1 MSLAIAPDEPRT
13 ATTLAAPACLYC
25 GSTDLA
31 PMYSGVRDRLGYVPG
46 ERTFCR
52 CRSCRSAVLDP
63 LPKTEDLPAFFDI
76 HPLHKL
82 YGGENALQLSE
93 YRSAITAAGFNIRSI
108 LSPLESPINYAPQT
122 LLSLQGEVAK
132 RLTRHL
138 PYGLGSSLAKALLE
152 TPLIWAI
159 ARRVLT
165 VADRRPGR
173 LYSFVCTRPS

>member
-1 MSLAIAPDEPRT
+1 MISRP
-13 ATTLAAPACLYC
+13 
-25 GSTDLA
+25 
-31 PMYSGVRDRLGYVPG
+31 
-46 ERTFCR
+46 
-52 CRSCRSAVLDP
+52 
-63 LPKTEDLPAFFDI
+63 EDLPAFFDI

-93 YRSAITAAGFNIRSI
+93 YRTAITAAGFNIRSI

-138 PYGLGSSLAKALLE
+138 PYGLGSNLAKALLE